1 MFFVF
6 KFVLTIS
13 YVTTVTLR
21 DLLECCEKC
30 SKKVTFELVNLN
42 ICHLNKN
49 LLVIQI
55 CSHFKDAVIK
65 IYSIHV
71 ITK

>member
-1 MFFVF
+1 MNNTLYDSLDDFTVERENL
-6 KFVLTIS
+6 KEDIR
-13 YVTTVTLR
+13 TT
-21 DLLECCEKC
+21 D
-30 SKKVTFELVNLN
+30 SN